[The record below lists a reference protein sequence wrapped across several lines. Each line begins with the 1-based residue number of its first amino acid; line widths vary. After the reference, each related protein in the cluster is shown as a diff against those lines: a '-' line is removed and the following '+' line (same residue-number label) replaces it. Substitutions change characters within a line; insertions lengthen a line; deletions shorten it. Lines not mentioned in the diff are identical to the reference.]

1 MKCLN
6 SIRGYNVW
14 LNNKTIERESYC
26 YLFHNN
32 WSINAISKIMFY
44 MGKKAL
50 ASMGEVSAFLI
61 ILID

>member
-1 MKCLN
+1 MFE
-6 SIRGYNVW
+6 

-32 WSINAISKIMFY
+32 GSINAISKIMFY

-50 ASMGEVSAFLI
+50 ASMGEVSAFLLV
-61 ILID
+61 LID